1 MQSHTFLIE
10 VKQICVS
17 TICAINASSSDLHAA
32 LSMDCHGDC
41 NRLRRRRETKAV
53 AAVPPLAAMPVQ
65 QSRPLSQTQAE
76 GPAALTT
83 PLIPHL
89 ICPKL
94 AAVSFPGWAPC
105 LLPQATLLQ
114 IR

>member
-1 MQSHTFLIE
+1 MT
-10 VKQICVS
+10 
-17 TICAINASSSDLHAA
+17 T
-32 LSMDCHGDC
+32 
-41 NRLRRRRETKAV
+41 V

-65 QSRPLSQTQAE
+65 QSRPLSQTQAQ

-94 AAVSFPGWAPC
+94 AAVSFSRLGPMPAPTS
-105 LLPQATLLQ
+105 QASTDQ
-114 IR
+114 VSAQQMFGPNPTM